1 MSANGQGRIARLG
14 IGAVVGTSALLALV
28 ALVALNWLVAR
39 PGVRVRFD
47 LTRGEQ
53 NSLSTAA
60 QGVVDGLQEPVTI
73 DVFFRPEEGPLLQ
86 VADQVQQRTRRL
98 LRTFEETSAGRIELR
113 FNDTRDAQAIQ
124 ERSFELR
131 LRGFENCLV
140 VSVGDRR
147 QVVRLV
153 GDLASFDPGKPPPD
167 PQPARILSFDAERAI
182 VKAILEVT
190 TGDQLELY
198 FTAGR
203 GESDPFG
210 EGPEG
215 LEELRKL
222 LADEG
227 LRVSR
232 WNSVEDGPIPA
243 DCACLTIVAPQD
255 GFDDATIDAIESY
268 VKGGGRLVVAPHPFD
283 PALEQSRLPE
293 LVERF
298 GIELSPGLVCQ
309 PHRDPATGAFGV
321 GVQETSLF
329 AVLPSNL
336 TNHPMLAP
344 ILREQRFFVVS
355 GTHPV
360 RLVSQPPG
368 GSASVLYRST
378 ANGSWLEAYRASE
391 RPPFNFL
398 PDPDEDQGRRFDL
411 GVAAV
416 FPVEGADAPAA
427 LEQRPEGRVVVLG
440 SSPALQNALFA
451 NNSDF
456 LRNLYNWVLDREYR
470 ILISAKDPAVVRFS
484 PGDVDRVVTVSRV
497 AWGWLPLGCVV
508 LGLLTAFLRTRGG
521 PTRKR

>member
-1 MSANGQGRIARLG
+1 MSSTGQGRIARLG

-28 ALVALNWLVAR
+28 ALVALNWLAAR

-60 QGVVDGLQEPVTI
+60 QGVVNALQEPVTI
-73 DVFFRPEEGPLLQ
+73 DVFFRPEEGPLVR

-98 LRTFEETSAGRIELR
+98 LRTFAETSAGRIELR

-124 ERSFELR
+124 ERTFELR

-153 GDLASFDPGKPPPD
+153 GDLATFDPGKPPPD

-190 TGDQLELY
+190 TGDRLELY

-203 GESDPFG
+203 GEADPFG
-210 EGPEG
+210 EGPDG

-227 LRVSR
+227 LRVNR
-232 WNSVEDGPIPA
+232 WNSAEDGPIPE

-255 GFDDATIDAIESY
+255 GFDDETIDAIEAY
-268 VKGGGRLVVAPHPFD
+268 VKGGGRLVIAPHPFD
-283 PALEQSRLPE
+283 PALEQSRIPV

-298 GIELSPGLVCQ
+298 GMEVLPGLVCQ
-309 PHRDPATGAFGV
+309 PYRDQATGAIGGGV
-321 GVQETSLF
+321 PDTQGF
-329 AVLPSNL
+329 PILPANL

-344 ILREQRFFVVS
+344 ILREQRFFLVLS
-355 GTHPV
+355 THPV

-368 GSASVLYRST
+368 GSASVLFRSS
-378 ANGSWLEAYRASE
+378 ANGSWLEAYRADE
-391 RPPFNFL
+391 QPPWNYL

-416 FPVEGADAPAA
+416 FPVSDADLPAA

-440 SSPALQNALFA
+440 SAPALQNSLFA
-451 NNSDF
+451 YNSDF

-470 ILISAKDPAVVRFS
+470 ILISAKDPAIVRFS
-484 PGDVDRVVTVSRV
+484 PSDAEKVVTVNRV

-521 PTRKR
+521 PRGRR